1 MINIE
6 NNLTFNILWPCSQNI
21 VNKNIINNNSMV
33 CKLVYNKFSMLFTG
47 DIEEIAEERT
57 DIKVCKID
65 VDENPEIARKYKVF
79 SIPMLFV
86 FKNGEVAARTVGAQ
100 SKEAI
105 LEML

>member
-1 MINIE
+1 MTND
-6 NNLTFNILWPCSQNI
+6 TFEQEVLEAKNRYWLISGQPGVGPCQ
-21 VNKNIINNNSMV
+21 MV
-33 CKLVYNKFSMLFTG
+33 G
-47 DIEEIAEERT
+47 PIIEEIAEERT

-65 VDENPEIARKYKVF
+65 VDENPEIARQYKVF

>member
-1 MINIE
+1 MWTVPDGGTAVSYTH
-6 NNLTFNILWPCSQNI
+6 LTLGPI
-21 VNKNIINNNSMV
+21 
-33 CKLVYNKFSMLFTG
+33 
-47 DIEEIAEERT
+47 IEEIAEERT

-65 VDENPEIARKYKVF
+65 VDENPEIARQYKVF